1 MTQTKYNNDYTGSK
15 SGELIQDIIE
25 EHKFLLKLVDTI
37 PAKMYFDHDIQERIT
52 SDKHMKMDEKAEG
65 ITNDFLTF
73 SNTPSVLIFLFYLKQ
88 NLMFNCQFE
97 YRHICSLFK
106 ERTTPFL

>member
-1 MTQTKYNNDYTGSK
+1 MTQTKYNNDYTGYK

-65 ITNDFLTF
+65 KQTILNFFICFDF
-73 SNTPSVLIFLFYLKQ
+73 IFHLK
-88 NLMFNCQFE
+88 
-97 YRHICSLFK
+97 
-106 ERTTPFL
+106 